1 MWCRLLICQWFVTL
15 TSCVLGS
22 QDKLIQQQQHDK
34 DAANSHARLSDLDNQ
49 AEAAERRILSLK
61 KSLLQNDITIQKL
74 LRMSVGAI

>member
-1 MWCRLLICQWFVTL
+1 VTL

-49 AEAAERRILSLK
+49 AEAAEQRILSLK
-61 KSLLQNDITIQKL
+61 KSLLQHDITIQNL